1 MGPHDGN
8 LDHLGFLWDGWI
20 LMLPGVFVAAVL
32 ATALALN
39 GPGEAVYRWVRAQ
52 LGPDPRRA
60 RWDDAV
66 ARHRAT
72 AQAFGEVE
80 CDVDALLRMPAL
92 ADVAEPATA
101 RFIDSFAEA
110 NALRTE
116 EFPGPEYAPR
126 FVAAVERAE
135 QAWAAAVEV
144 AQRKRDARFSAEER
158 RLVAQVQTLLEV
170 AASSGY
176 ESERRTAY
184 QHAQRRLAELQK
196 RTGWRLPRP
205 AATALELR
213 ARGLLVPASI

>member
-1 MGPHDGN
+1 MGPGGGH
-8 LDHLGFLWDGWI
+8 LDHPAFLWDGWV

-39 GPGEAVYRWVRAQ
+39 GPGEALWIWLRARFA
-52 LGPDPRRA
+52 PDPWRE

-72 AQAFGEVE
+72 AQAFSDFE
-80 CDVDALLRMPAL
+80 CDLRALLRLPAL
-92 ADVAEPATA
+92 ADVGQPATA
-101 RFIDSFAEA
+101 RFIDAFAEA

-116 EFPGPEYAPR
+116 EFPGSEYAPR

-135 QAWAAAVEV
+135 QAWTAAVE
-144 AQRKRDARFSAEER
+144 AAERKRDARFAPGER
-158 RLVAQVQTLLEV
+158 RLIAQVESLLEV
-170 AASSGY
+170 AASSRY

-184 QHAQRRLAELQK
+184 QQARRRLAELER

-205 AATALELR
+205 AANVLEQR
-213 ARGLLVPASI
+213 SRGLLAPAPA